1 MRLSTAVGGH
11 DTAKSGSGN
20 MAEGSYCTRSE
31 PIVIISSDED
41 DEEDVQDL
49 FNAFVSH
56 VERYIEQSDV
66 VLLLKLKFAEAR
78 PEFVSSAKFKCALK
92 WRTTQMNKANG
103 YIYTGDIC
111 KLLLEDLKRD
121 DSKVKLDGVKE
132 DVDRDACSAGN
143 ESVVIPT
150 SRAEPDV
157 DKRII
162 HVTIDNCE
170 RDDSNNV
177 VKGMPAEFTNPQ
189 PSTSKAKPSTSLE
202 VKGENKKKGKLH
214 AATITTESSPQKKLL
229 TPRKQKQLK
238 KLKLKLDYLSD
249 QIKILSRAE
258 LSLEEMDMSAST
270 YIQECRLKERF
281 TRIYNKICKLQGH
294 PPVTGRVTEREL
306 KCPTTSVPEIDRAV
320 NKFLKEKKSRFPD
333 IFDIR
338 NVVFEANKQ
347 HGLKLSVQALNEISD
362 EVFMC
367 VGNKLQKRR
376 KRDFENNFGCS
387 LTDHYQPSND
397 PAIADLVLRKKL
409 EENKKISKRNLDDI
423 FKKFTHYG
431 RMAAYDD
438 GSSSSDNDSEN
449 SKPQNG
455 HVKSA
460 MKRKFSHI
468 SMAQSSD
475 SSENEC
481 NDFGLQKNM
490 NDDNILNGNDQV
502 FDDRSTSKNHFEGK
516 SKKKRMILKFSDT
529 TENDL
534 EDFDIKTTQQE
545 IERKEN
551 ADSNTTCETN
561 NNIAFPSKETNLSVA
576 ELPNSTCTRSEC
588 SSVECTAVVELD
600 CSLQHTEVETTRQAS
615 SSEVDDVASVSE
627 DHQIIPEEDTSRNV
641 VSSSPQ
647 SSEAWTDSNVL
658 TLSKEDLISQSS
670 ELSVPSLQ
678 SQSNPNDYVTTA
690 DNSDVKLGVLSDSS
704 NVIDSKVVAEETP
717 RENGRRKTLLNS
729 ISAKKSVDKNF
740 LSSISIPLTPVSLKG
755 QKSLLHLSSR
765 KRKAESRSLE
775 YESPHRIVCD
785 ARLYITEQKQ
795 EASLNGEESTGQRS
809 ICKRKLTLAES
820 DNLLSAAISDSPP
833 LQATTNS
840 QSTEGKGA
848 SRRLALSLNKGGRN
862 SPSSKQKVVER
873 TDVIV
878 LSDDDSD
885 S

>member
-1 MRLSTAVGGH
+1 
-11 DTAKSGSGN
+11 
-20 MAEGSYCTRSE
+20 MAEGSYCTLSE

-111 KLLLEDLKRD
+111 KLLLEDLKTD

-132 DVDRDACSAGN
+132 DADRDACSTGN

-170 RDDSNNV
+170 KDDSNNII
-177 VKGMPAEFTNPQ
+177 KGMPAEFANPQ
-189 PSTSKAKPSTSLE
+189 PSTSKAKPSPSLE

-214 AATITTESSPQKKLL
+214 AATITTKSSPQKKLL

-258 LSLEEMDMSAST
+258 LSLEEMDMSGST
-270 YIQECRLKERF
+270 YIQECRMKERF

-294 PPVTGRVTEREL
+294 PPVTGRVTEREV
-306 KCPTTSVPEIDRAV
+306 KCPTTSIPEIDRAV

-397 PAIADLVLRKKL
+397 PAIDDLVLRKKL
-409 EENKKISKRNLDDI
+409 EENKRISKRNLDDV

-438 GSSSSDNDSEN
+438 GSSSGDSDSEN

-455 HVKSA
+455 RVKSA

-468 SMAQSSD
+468 SMTQSSD
-475 SSENEC
+475 SSEKEC
-481 NDFGLQKNM
+481 DDFGLEENM
-490 NDDNILNGNDQV
+490 NDNILKGNDQV

-516 SKKKRMILKFSDT
+516 SKKKRIILKFSDT

-534 EDFDIKTTQQE
+534 EDFDIKTPRQE

-551 ADSNTTCETN
+551 TDSHTKCDTN
-561 NNIAFPSKETNLSVA
+561 NSITFPSKETNHSVA
-576 ELPNSTCTRSEC
+576 ELPNSVQSEC
-588 SSVECTAVVELD
+588 SSVERTAVVELD
-600 CSLQHTEVETTRQAS
+600 STLQHTEIDTTRQATS
-615 SSEVDDVASVSE
+615 IEIDDVTSVSE
-627 DHQIIPEEDTSRNV
+627 DHQIIPVEDTSRNV

-647 SSEAWTDSNVL
+647 NSEAWTDSNVL

-678 SQSNPNDYVTTA
+678 SQSNPNDDVTIA
-690 DNSDVKLGVLSDSS
+690 DNSDVKLEILSDSS

-729 ISAKKSVDKNF
+729 ISAKKYVDNNF
-740 LSSISIPLTPVSLKG
+740 MSSISIPLTPVSLKG
-755 QKSLLHLSSR
+755 QKSLLRLSSR
-765 KRKAESRSLE
+765 KRKAEINSLE
-775 YESPHRIVCD
+775 YESPHKIVCD
-785 ARLYITEQKQ
+785 ARLYITEKKQ
-795 EASLNGEESTGQRS
+795 EASLNREESTGQRS
-809 ICKRKLTLAES
+809 SCKRKLTLAES
-820 DNLLSAAISDSPP
+820 DDNLLSAAISDSPL

-840 QSTEGKGA
+840 QSTDGKSA

>member
-1 MRLSTAVGGH
+1 
-11 DTAKSGSGN
+11 
-20 MAEGSYCTRSE
+20 MAEGSSYCTRSE

-111 KLLLEDLKRD
+111 RLLLEDLKTD

-132 DVDRDACSAGN
+132 DADRDACSTGN

-170 RDDSNNV
+170 KDDSNNV
-177 VKGMPAEFTNPQ
+177 IKGMPAEFANPQ
-189 PSTSKAKPSTSLE
+189 PSTSKAKPSPSLE

-214 AATITTESSPQKKLL
+214 AATITTKSSPQKKLP

-258 LSLEEMDMSAST
+258 LSLEEMEMSGST
-270 YIQECRLKERF
+270 YIQECRMKERF

-294 PPVTGRVTEREL
+294 PPVTGRVTEREV
-306 KCPTTSVPEIDRAV
+306 KCPTTSIPEIDRAV

-409 EENKKISKRNLDDI
+409 EENKRISKRNLDDV

-438 GSSSSDNDSEN
+438 GSGSSDSDSEN

-455 HVKSA
+455 RA

-468 SMAQSSD
+468 SMTQSSD
-475 SSENEC
+475 SSEKEC
-481 NDFGLQKNM
+481 DDFGLEENV
-490 NDDNILNGNDQV
+490 NDNNILNGNDQV

-516 SKKKRMILKFSDT
+516 SKKKRIILKFSDT

-534 EDFDIKTTQQE
+534 KDFDIKTPRQE

-551 ADSNTTCETN
+551 TDSHTKCDTN
-561 NNIAFPSKETNLSVA
+561 NSITFPSKETNYSVA
-576 ELPNSTCTRSEC
+576 ELPNSIRSEC

-600 CSLQHTEVETTRQAS
+600 CTLQHTEIDTTRQATS
-615 SSEVDDVASVSE
+615 IEIDDVTSVSE
-627 DHQIIPEEDTSRNV
+627 DHQIIPVEDTSRNV

-658 TLSKEDLISQSS
+658 TLSKEHLINQSS
-670 ELSVPSLQ
+670 ELPVPSLQ
-678 SQSNPNDYVTTA
+678 SQSNPNDVTIA
-690 DNSDVKLGVLSDSS
+690 DSSDVKLEILSDSS

-729 ISAKKSVDKNF
+729 ISAKKYVDNNF
-740 LSSISIPLTPVSLKG
+740 MSSISIPLTPVSLKG
-755 QKSLLHLSSR
+755 QKSLLRLSSR
-765 KRKAESRSLE
+765 KRKAESNSLE
-775 YESPHRIVCD
+775 YESPHKIVCD
-785 ARLYITEQKQ
+785 ARLYITEKKQ
-795 EASLNGEESTGQRS
+795 EASLNKEESTGQRS
-809 ICKRKLTLAES
+809 SCKRKLTLAEDD

-840 QSTEGKGA
+840 QSTDGKSA

>member
-1 MRLSTAVGGH
+1 
-11 DTAKSGSGN
+11 

-111 KLLLEDLKRD
+111 KLLLEDLKTD

-132 DVDRDACSAGN
+132 DADRDACSTGN

-170 RDDSNNV
+170 KDDSNNV
-177 VKGMPAEFTNPQ
+177 IKGMPAEFANPQ
-189 PSTSKAKPSTSLE
+189 PSTSKAKPSPSLE

-214 AATITTESSPQKKLL
+214 AATITTKSSPQKKLL

-258 LSLEEMDMSAST
+258 LSLEEMEMSGST
-270 YIQECRLKERF
+270 YIQECRMKERF

-294 PPVTGRVTEREL
+294 PPVTGRVTEREV
-306 KCPTTSVPEIDRAV
+306 KCPTTSIPEIDRAV

-409 EENKKISKRNLDDI
+409 EENKRISKRNLDDV

-438 GSSSSDNDSEN
+438 GSGSSDSDSEN

-455 HVKSA
+455 RA

-468 SMAQSSD
+468 SMTQSSD
-475 SSENEC
+475 SSEKEC
-481 NDFGLQKNM
+481 DDFGLEENV
-490 NDDNILNGNDQV
+490 NDNNILNGNNQV
-502 FDDRSTSKNHFEGK
+502 FNDRSTSKNHFEGK
-516 SKKKRMILKFSDT
+516 SKKKRIILKFSDT

-534 EDFDIKTTQQE
+534 EDFDIKTPRQE

-551 ADSNTTCETN
+551 TDSHTKCDTN
-561 NNIAFPSKETNLSVA
+561 NSITFPSKETNHSVA
-576 ELPNSTCTRSEC
+576 ELPNSIRSEC

-600 CSLQHTEVETTRQAS
+600 CTLQHTEIDTTRQATS
-615 SSEVDDVASVSE
+615 IEIDVTSVSE
-627 DHQIIPEEDTSRNV
+627 DHQIIPVEDTSRNV
-641 VSSSPQ
+641 VSSSTQ

-658 TLSKEDLISQSS
+658 TLSKEDLINQSS

-678 SQSNPNDYVTTA
+678 SQSNPNDVTIA
-690 DNSDVKLGVLSDSS
+690 DSSDVKLEILSDSS

-729 ISAKKSVDKNF
+729 ISAKKYVDNNF
-740 LSSISIPLTPVSLKG
+740 MSSISIPLTPVSLKG
-755 QKSLLHLSSR
+755 QKSLLRLSSR
-765 KRKAESRSLE
+765 KRKAESNSLE
-775 YESPHRIVCD
+775 YESPHKIVCD
-785 ARLYITEQKQ
+785 ARLYITEKKQ
-795 EASLNGEESTGQRS
+795 EASLNKEESTGQRS
-809 ICKRKLTLAES
+809 SCKRKLTLAES
-820 DNLLSAAISDSPP
+820 DDNLLSAAISDSPP

-840 QSTEGKGA
+840 QSTDGKSA